1 MFIAIKLKDITKYL
15 RPITALCVALFS
27 VAFFTRAYF
36 PMKYLDIISENAEK
50 YGLDTEFVCGLI
62 RQESSFNIAAVSR
75 KGASGLMQI
84 MEPTA
89 YWVAEEMGLQNFDYK
104 NILNPEINI
113 AMGCWY
119 ISWLIE
125 RFGNEETALLAY
137 NAGAGRVN
145 QWLADNVI
153 ETKKF
158 SLNSVPY
165 PETRNFVKKV
175 LFYKKVYRILLFM
188 AN

>member
-15 RPITALCVALFS
+15 RPILALCAALFLA
-27 VAFFTRAYF
+27 VFFTQIFF
-36 PMKYLDIISENAEK
+36 PVKYLDIISENAEK
-50 YGLDTEFVCGLI
+50 YGLDPEFVCGLI
-62 RQESSFNIAAVSR
+62 RQESRFELSAVSH

-89 YWVAEEMGLQNFDYK
+89 YWAAEKMGLQNFDYE
-104 NILNPEINI
+104 NILNPEVNI

-125 RFGNEETALLAY
+125 RFGNEETALMAY

-145 QWLADNVI
+145 QWLADNAD
-153 ETKKF
+153 EAQKF
-158 SLNSVPY
+158 SLSAVPY
-165 PETRNFVKKV
+165 PETRKFVKNV
-175 LFYKKVYRILLFM
+175 LFYKKVYRVLLIVTK
-188 AN
+188 